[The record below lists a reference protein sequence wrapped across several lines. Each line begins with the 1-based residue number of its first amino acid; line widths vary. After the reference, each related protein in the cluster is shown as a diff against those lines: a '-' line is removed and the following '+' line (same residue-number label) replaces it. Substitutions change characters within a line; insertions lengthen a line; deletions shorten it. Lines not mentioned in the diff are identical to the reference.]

1 MSTKAKGGV
10 GGGYFPRY
18 ELNAHVRCR
27 LPGNARAPIP
37 IVPIDPIIDTAK
49 QYNLVINNR

>member
-1 MSTKAKGGV
+1 MSTKAKG

-18 ELNAHVRCR
+18 ELNAHVRCW

-37 IVPIDPIIDTAK
+37 IVPIIDTAK
-49 QYNLVINNR
+49 QNNFVINNR

>member
-1 MSTKAKGGV
+1 MSTKAKGE
-10 GGGYFPRY
+10 GGRYFPRY